1 MYVCL
6 HAHVLSPGSPK
17 ELHNVHVQN
26 QQDGPFIKWLNRK
39 PGELTLLTHLKLS
52 LKPWN
57 TRPRTENTL
66 KLCFKIIKKKM
77 LLWLFFNNK
86 SKFGSIEMQICIF
99 SANYSWNICRTLYQ
113 NLTFFCLKRPFFED
127 EAKEKCCLFSG
138 FLNDV
143 SICVVLAFHQNKI
156 RLPFQNQQRTETPLI
171 LYSN

>member
-57 TRPRTENTL
+57 TCPRTENTL
-66 KLCFKIIKKKM
+66 KLCFKIIKNKCCFDCFSITKAN
-77 LLWLFFNNK
+77 LAVSKCRFVFFPL
-86 SKFGSIEMQICIF
+86 
-99 SANYSWNICRTLYQ
+99 NYSWNICRTLYQ

-127 EAKEKCCLFSG
+127 GAKEKCCLFSG